1 MIALNLKPCPPA
13 GAGVHSWLFNAANR
27 LHDANVP
34 AAEAAERLAEAIY
47 AADPRRVD
55 RGEILRTV
63 AKVWQG
69 PVRAN
74 AGRWPSLARPVKP
87 RPMWDRMA
95 EIVRTGPKMADLWES
110 SPVRCDEDMPGC
122 EAIIDA
128 LFPDSPLLCVAA
140 KHPADAET
148 RTREAFRGK
157 LAACALIV
165 PSPLKALTG
174 LTQDGRESVRCLEN
188 TGPRRFLV
196 VEFDFK
202 LTPPDKLERLNGD
215 ALEAA
220 LAVNAMLATGLPS
233 TDCCAALLWHLATVH
248 CGRLVAVVHSGGK
261 SLHGWFNV
269 QGVPEERLAS
279 WFSVAR
285 RLVADPATW
294 CPCQFVRMPEGR
306 RDDGRR
312 QPVVYLNPSALERRA
327 A

>member
-1 MIALNLKPCPPA
+1 MIALDLKPCPPA
-13 GAGVHSWLFNAANR
+13 GTGVHSWLFNAANR

-34 AAEAAERLAEAIY
+34 AAEATESLAEAIY

-87 RPMWDRMA
+87 RPMWSRIAD
-95 EIVRTGPKMADLWES
+95 IVRNGPRMADLWEA
-110 SPVRCDEDMPGC
+110 SPVRCDEDMPDA
-122 EAIIDA
+122 EAIADM
-128 LFPDSPLLCVAA
+128 LFPGNPLLCVAR
-140 KHPADAET
+140 HEPADAET
-148 RTREAFRGK
+148 APREAFRGW
-157 LAACALIV
+157 LGASALIV
-165 PSPLKALTG
+165 PSPMKALTG

-202 LTPPDKLERLNGD
+202 LTPPDKLERLTGD
-215 ALEAA
+215 ALEDA
-220 LAVNAMLATGLPS
+220 LVVNAMLATSLPS
-233 TDCCAALLWHLATVH
+233 QDLCAALLWHLATVH

-261 SLHGWFNV
+261 SLHAWFNV
-269 QGVPEERLAS
+269 QGVTEERLAA
-279 WFSVAR
+279 WFAVAR
-285 RLVADPATW
+285 RLGADPATW

-306 RDDGRR
+306 RSNGRP
-312 QPVVYLNPSALERRA
+312 QHVVYLNPAKLERGA